1 MEMETLLQV
10 WVRQLSSELPSVW
23 RMLTTSP
30 WKFESLTLQF
40 KENHRIEIKDSQ
52 SQKGSFPTP
61 IAVRLMTCLDR
72 ACTKLYT
79 ATFSKSAQNGS
90 HSAISP
96 ATIRCRWLSGLR
108 GTGGRGTGDGGRG
121 LIQALGWITAKSVM
135 KHNCSNNSYHL
146 TIAHD
151 LSIFKRCE
159 PRGGHAK
166 IKTSSQN
173 PISALSYLDDRR
185 TNNTWTIQTAMVN
198 GNNKECEGNVIYIS
212 LFLFFSFFR
221 LCVCVCVCVIYWSIE
236 GWSSARKSTGWR
248 ICLLLVL
255 SPPEWRAFNLSEPL
269 TKCVTHKMPVR
280 VSHVSDGNWSFP
292 EPNRPRPWLHSSRSA
307 RRAHRPVLPSR
318 TALMKSIGTIRSES
332 METRTQQLDLMR
344 WFVHSFGS
352 RAAAALHSITPSVL
366 TFENNVWMVVL
377 CSRSDCCPQIRCQLV
392 YNPGKYG
399 RLDLLWVPIP
409 TDAWQKSF
417 AMMESSQGDH
427 SSAGWRHRNKKR
439 LETCQNRTQITCG
452 GSITSQSC
460 CSCCYAVA
468 C

>member
-1 MEMETLLQV
+1 METTKNV
-10 WVRQLSSELPSVW
+10 KAMWYTSHYFFFFPFSV
-23 RMLTTSP
+23 
-30 WKFESLTLQF
+30 
-40 KENHRIEIKDSQ
+40 
-52 SQKGSFPTP
+52 
-61 IAVRLMTCLDR
+61 
-72 ACTKLYT
+72 
-79 ATFSKSAQNGS
+79 
-90 HSAISP
+90 
-96 ATIRCRWLSGLR
+96 
-108 GTGGRGTGDGGRG
+108 
-121 LIQALGWITAKSVM
+121 
-135 KHNCSNNSYHL
+135 
-146 TIAHD
+146 
-151 LSIFKRCE
+151 
-159 PRGGHAK
+159 
-166 IKTSSQN
+166 
-173 PISALSYLDDRR
+173 
-185 TNNTWTIQTAMVN
+185 
-198 GNNKECEGNVIYIS
+198 
-212 LFLFFSFFR
+212 
-221 LCVCVCVCVIYWSIE
+221 CVCVCVCMIYWSIE

-318 TALMKSIGTIRSES
+318 TALMKSNGTIRSES
-332 METRTQQLDLMR
+332 METRTQQLDLMQ

-427 SSAGWRHRNKKR
+427 SSAGWRHRNKKTTR
-439 LETCQNRTQITCG
+439 NVSKPYSNHLWGINNLAILLFLLLRCCLLNLPTRCCIFKQPFVRFTFNLDLLKGQQL
-452 GSITSQSC
+452 QSL
-460 CSCCYAVA
+460 SWPSYSGRAVLIYAFPDF
-468 C
+468 

>member
-1 MEMETLLQV
+1 METTKNV
-10 WVRQLSSELPSVW
+10 KAMWYTSHYFFFFPFSV
-23 RMLTTSP
+23 
-30 WKFESLTLQF
+30 
-40 KENHRIEIKDSQ
+40 
-52 SQKGSFPTP
+52 
-61 IAVRLMTCLDR
+61 
-72 ACTKLYT
+72 
-79 ATFSKSAQNGS
+79 
-90 HSAISP
+90 
-96 ATIRCRWLSGLR
+96 
-108 GTGGRGTGDGGRG
+108 
-121 LIQALGWITAKSVM
+121 
-135 KHNCSNNSYHL
+135 
-146 TIAHD
+146 
-151 LSIFKRCE
+151 
-159 PRGGHAK
+159 
-166 IKTSSQN
+166 
-173 PISALSYLDDRR
+173 
-185 TNNTWTIQTAMVN
+185 
-198 GNNKECEGNVIYIS
+198 
-212 LFLFFSFFR
+212 
-221 LCVCVCVCVIYWSIE
+221 CVCVCVCMIYWSIE

-318 TALMKSIGTIRSES
+318 TALMKSNGTIRSES
-332 METRTQQLDLMR
+332 METRTQQLDLMQ

-399 RLDLLWVPIP
+399 RLDLLWVQRRTRDRKVLLWWNHLKVTIQVRADV
-409 TDAWQKSF
+409 T
-417 AMMESSQGDH
+417 GT
-427 SSAGWRHRNKKR
+427 KKR